1 MLCVFTN
8 VHKTQVSPTALCLLG
23 KTCILLWVSLI
34 VSLTLRRSVT
44 VPATSSWGQS
54 FKSRQGFMDVVSR
67 QKHLT

>member
-8 VHKTQVSPTALCLLG
+8 VHKTQAAPTALCLLG
-23 KTCILLWVSLI
+23 KTFILLWVSLM
-34 VSLTLRRSVT
+34 VTLLRSVT

-54 FKSRQGFMDVVSR
+54 LKFRHGFKDVVSR